1 MKITKKIYVG
11 ITILSAMFLFS
22 SCGKEKKDNIEDDL
36 RENVGVDASVS
47 DTEKKNETDEIPEN
61 ISYTVE
67 VGGRTSKVD
76 ARIYADG
83 YGNVPT
89 FTVKECEDIEERVL
103 NYAAKLFDNGEYTNV
118 KPYTV
123 LTREELEAELQIYK
137 ERQSDSFNSQL
148 DILEIEYMLEEGGG
162 NPEKSP
168 DDQILFSDDFD
179 YYLNDGGDE
188 GHLSLN
194 EINLRGYVNGR
205 LWKFNYKD
213 GYNNQTINGKTENQK
228 YIPCL
233 EARCIDDEYEVKNT
247 YDIGETFLNN
257 TCNREDAEKKAK
269 ELLQKLGFQDMELLH
284 IVQNYLGKEGNDLLI
299 DGYTMLFG
307 MSQNG
312 AHLLYAKGS
321 LEVAAGQEAAYSAT
335 QPYVEVIV
343 NSNGIYQVRIMGNYS
358 EPEILA
364 ENSNMLSFEQVN
376 EIAKEEFQRSMTESD
391 SRSFNI
397 DTIEF
402 GYVYIT
408 YDGLSYA
415 IVPVWRYYSAAGDR
429 NEQNRCACLTI
440 GALDG
445 AIIYDGNDKANFTNI
460 HRMLIEYF

>member
-1 MKITKKIYVG
+1 MKITKKVYVG

-22 SCGKEKKDNIEDDL
+22 SCGKAKKDNIEDDL
-36 RENVGVDASVS
+36 RENFGVDASVS
-47 DTEKKNETDEIPEN
+47 DTEKANETDEIPEN

-67 VGGRTSKVD
+67 VGGRTTKVD
-76 ARIYADG
+76 AKIYADG

-89 FTVKECEDIEERVL
+89 FTVKECEDTEERVL

-137 ERQSDSFNSQL
+137 ERQSDSVISQL
-148 DILEIEYMLEEGGG
+148 DISNIEDILEGGG
-162 NPEKSP
+162 GAPEKSP
-168 DDQILFSDDFD
+168 DDEVLFSNDFD
-179 YYLNDGGDE
+179 YSYDGVE
-188 GHLSLN
+188 GHMSVN
-194 EINLRGYVNGR
+194 EVNLRGYVNGR
-205 LWKFNYKD
+205 LWRFNYMD
-213 GYNNQTINGKTENQK
+213 GYQNWTENGKDENMK

-233 EARCIDDEYEVKNT
+233 EARCIDEGYDIWDT
-247 YDIGETFLNN
+247 YDIGEAFLNN
-257 TCNREDAEKKAK
+257 MCNREDAEKKAK

-284 IVQNYLGKEGNDLLI
+284 IVQNYLGKEGNDLLV
-299 DGYTMLFG
+299 DGYTMVFG

-312 AHLLYAKGS
+312 AHLLFASGA
-321 LEVAAGQEAAYSAT
+321 LEVAAGQESAYSAT

-343 NSNGIYQVRIMGNYS
+343 NSNGIYGVKIMGNYS
-358 EPEILA
+358 EPEILT
-364 ENSNMLSFEQVN
+364 ESSNMLSFEQVN
-376 EIAKEEFQRSMTESD
+376 EIAKEEFQKSMTESD
-391 SRSFNI
+391 SKSFDI

-429 NEQNRCACLTI
+429 NEQDRRACLTI

-445 AIIYDGNDKANFTNI
+445 AVIYDGNDKANFANI
-460 HRMLIEYF
+460 IQILIRYF